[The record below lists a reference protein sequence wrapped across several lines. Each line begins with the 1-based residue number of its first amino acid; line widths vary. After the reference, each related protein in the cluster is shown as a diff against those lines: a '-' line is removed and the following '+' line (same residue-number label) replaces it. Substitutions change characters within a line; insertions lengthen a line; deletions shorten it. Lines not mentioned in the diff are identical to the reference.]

1 MARIALTE
9 LGRAIAS
16 KHGLTQREAERF
28 ISAFIDVVNDG
39 LQHEKQ
45 LKIKGLGTFK
55 VIDTKD
61 RESVN
66 INTGERIL
74 IGGRGKITFTPDAV
88 MRELVNKPFAQ
99 FQTVVLNE
107 GVSFDDVDIQEDT
120 IDAENNNSEI
130 PASNLISSLMASEQQ
145 APSDENVTPV
155 EEVTPLV
162 VEETSTDVEEPS
174 ANVEEPSA
182 DVEEHTN
189 VEEDH
194 IDEEPTSSASSLVE
208 FVDNDELV
216 EQPSDKE
223 TVEQIKDKGMENN
236 WEEQSHR
243 HSHDG
248 HEDHHRNHIYDERK
262 DHHRHHSH
270 DEHEEHHRSHSHDED
285 DENYRHH
292 SHPKHAPH
300 YHRSSMDNFDVMQYE
315 NMDPDEEGNKGSLG
329 KFPWILLSL
338 LLIAGGTYLG
348 YYFGKSGSSEYV
360 KALENE
366 HAALLD
372 TIAYIRGHI
381 NTDSLASI
389 DKRESDS
396 LLKAQAESV
405 MNAEKRDIELAAKA
419 KELAILQSKK
429 NESIAAEHA
438 KRAAERARIAQRTP
452 VYVERHS
459 QPVQTK
465 TVTVQS
471 KTAKAVA
478 SKDEKEA
485 SRYDAANAQVR
496 LGAYSIVGYDQ
507 TVTVRKGQTL
517 ASISKAF
524 FGPGMECY
532 IQAYNNGIKEVQEG
546 MKLKIPK
553 LQLKKKLSKN
563 Q

>member
-107 GVSFDDVDIQEDT
+107 GVSFDDVDIQEET

-130 PASNLISSLMASEQQ
+130 PASNFISPLMASEQQ
-145 APSDENVTPV
+145 VPSDENVTPV

-162 VEETSTDVEEPS
+162 AEETSTDVEEY
-174 ANVEEPSA
+174 
-182 DVEEHTN
+182 TN

-223 TVEQIKDKGMENN
+223 TVEQIEDKDMENN

-243 HSHDG
+243 HSQNG
-248 HEDHHRNHIYDERK
+248 HEDHHRNHIHDERE

-270 DEHEEHHRSHSHDED
+270 DEREDHHRSHSHDEN

-292 SHPKHAPH
+292 SHPKHDPH

-315 NMDPDEEGNKGSLG
+315 NMDPDEEGNKRSLG

-452 VYVERHS
+452 VYVERPS